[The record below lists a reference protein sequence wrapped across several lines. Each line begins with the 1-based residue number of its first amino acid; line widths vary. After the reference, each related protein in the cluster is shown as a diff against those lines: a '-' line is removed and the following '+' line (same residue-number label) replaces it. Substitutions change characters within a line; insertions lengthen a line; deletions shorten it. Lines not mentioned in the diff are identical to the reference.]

1 VEVTHEWNDAGAVR
15 AVVAQSASAGR
26 WIVDNDPSPRF
37 PLYTRSNVAE
47 VFPDVVQPF
56 SWTLWGIRHAE
67 PGWREAFVNLGA
79 FDWDEFTPDRM
90 EVLGVFGGYCY
101 LNVSA
106 SRIFG
111 ARTPGLSAQ
120 AIDASFFGGQPGV
133 PPYLEAPG
141 DTSPVHSARLAAMLG
156 WLFAATALP
165 DIEAMRVEV
174 AALRAARPDLSAMH
188 DEALL
193 GYVTGLCDGY
203 WRRFWVRHIE
213 ATYHST
219 VPAGVVAGVAAAI
232 GRPELVADLLT
243 SDSVVDSALPAHAL
257 SVRRQQVGGS
267 EVLTALFDAGLPG
280 LEVRLRGDAPLFAAA
295 LDDFV
300 RDFGFRGPMEWELR
314 SRAWEID
321 LGTPLAAIDRMR
333 GQSDE
338 QSPAERLRARHA
350 ARATA
355 VAAVETALAEDPA
368 TLAQARA
375 AIAAAGRFFAARERT
390 KTNCAM
396 LVHEMRMA
404 MWELGRR
411 FTAAGHFAGA
421 DQFALLTLDEW
432 RAALVDDSGLAT
444 LIAARAAQE
453 AALARHEPPFIVDGV
468 VPPLAD
474 FRPRTA
480 ATCAVAA
487 VGTVLRGQP
496 GCAGIVRGTARIVVD
511 PADPG
516 DFGPGDILVAPFT
529 DPAWTPLM
537 AAAGGVV
544 VNVGAT
550 VSHAVIVARELGV
563 PCAVSVTGATALIA
577 DGAEVEVD
585 GGAGTVTIL

>member
-1 VEVTHEWNDAGAVR
+1 MQDWDDAGAVR
-15 AVVAQSASAGR
+15 LVVDESQRAGR

-37 PLYTRSNVAE
+37 PIYTRSNVAE

-67 PGWREAFVNLGA
+67 PGWRQAFVNLGA

-90 EVLGVFGGYCY
+90 EVLSVFGGYCY

-133 PPYLEAPG
+133 PPYIEAPG
-141 DTSPVHSARLAAMLG
+141 DTSPVHAERLGAMLG
-156 WLFAATALP
+156 WLFTTEQLP
-165 DIEAMRVEV
+165 DIEAMRAEV
-174 AALRAARPDLSAMH
+174 AAIRAARPDLRAMA
-188 DEALL
+188 DAALL
-193 GYVTGLCDGY
+193 DHVTALCDTH

-219 VPAGVVAGVAAAI
+219 VPAGVVAGVAAAL
-232 GRPELVADLLT
+232 GRPELTADLLT
-243 SDSVVDSALPAHAL
+243 SDSLVDSALPAHAL
-257 SVRRQQVGGS
+257 WALSRQVAASPALG
-267 EVLTALFDAGLPG
+267 ALFDTGLAGL
-280 LEVRLRGDAPLFAAA
+280 EARLRSQAPGFAEA
-295 LDDFV
+295 LDGFIADY
-300 RDFGFRGPMEWELR
+300 GFRGPMEWEMR

-333 GQSDE
+333 GQPDVT
-338 QSPAERLRARHA
+338 SPAVRLA
-350 ARATA
+350 ARRDARAVA
-355 VAAVETALAEDPA
+355 VAAVETALADDAA

-375 AIAAAGRFFAARERT
+375 GIAAAGRFFAARERT

-421 DQFALLTLDEW
+421 DQFALLTTGEW
-432 RAALVDDSGLAT
+432 RAAFADSSGVAALV
-444 LIAARAAQE
+444 AARTAQE
-453 AALARHEPPFIVDGV
+453 AELARREPPFIVDTV
-468 VPPLAD
+468 VPPPAD
-474 FRPRTA
+474 FALRARAPGAA
-480 ATCAVAA
+480 ATT
-487 VGTVLRGQP
+487 GTVLHGQP
-496 GCAGIVRGTARIVVD
+496 GCAGIVRGTARIVTDPVD
-511 PADPG
+511 PG
-516 DFGPGDILVAPFT
+516 SFGPGDILVAPFT

-537 AAAGGVV
+537 AAASGVV

-563 PCAVSVTGATALIA
+563 PCVVSVTGATHLIA
-577 DGAEVEVD
+577 DGALVEID
-585 GGAGTVTIL
+585 GGAGTVTLL

>member
-1 VEVTHEWNDAGAVR
+1 MHDWDDIGAVR
-15 AVVAQSASAGR
+15 RVTAESFSAGR
-26 WIVDNDPSPRF
+26 WTIDNAPSVRF
-37 PLYTRSNVAE
+37 PLYTRANVAE

-133 PPYLEAPG
+133 PPYVEAPG
-141 DTSPVHSARLAAMLG
+141 DASAVHAERLGAMLG
-156 WLFAATALP
+156 WLFTATQLP
-165 DIEAMRVEV
+165 DIEAMRGEVE
-174 AALRAARPDLSAMH
+174 AIRAARPNLRDMKSA
-188 DEALL
+188 ALL
-193 GYVTGLCDGY
+193 DHVTALCDGN

-219 VPAGVVAGVAAAI
+219 VPAGVVGSVAAGI
-232 GRPELVADLLT
+232 GRPELAADLLT
-243 SDSVVDSALPAHAL
+243 SDSLVDSALPAHAL
-257 SVRRQQVGGS
+257 WALSRQVAASPALTTLFDVGLA
-267 EVLTALFDAGLPG
+267 ELETRLRLHAPEFATALDRFIS
-280 LEVRLRGDAPLFAAA
+280 
-295 LDDFV
+295 
-300 RDFGFRGPMEWELR
+300 DFGFRGPMEWEMR

-321 LGTPLAAIDRMR
+321 LSTPLAAIDRMR
-333 GQSDE
+333 GQPDGE
-338 QSPAERLRARHA
+338 APAIRLDARRT
-350 ARATA
+350 ARAAA
-355 VAAVETALAEDPA
+355 VAVVEDVLAGNETA
-368 TLAQARA
+368 LAQARA
-375 AIAAAGRFFAARERT
+375 GIAAAGRFFAARERT

-411 FTAAGHFAGA
+411 FTASGHFAA
-421 DQFALLTLDEW
+421 PDQFALLTLEEW
-432 RAALVDDSGLAT
+432 RAALVDAGTAAPLV
-444 LIAARAAQE
+444 AARAAQE
-453 AALARHEPPFIVDGV
+453 HELARREPPFIVDGV

-474 FRPRTA
+474 FALRAGRPRA
-480 ATCAVAA
+480 AAA
-487 VGTVLRGQP
+487 AGTVLRGAP
-496 GCAGIVRGTARIVVD
+496 GCAGVVRGIARIVTN

-537 AAAGGVV
+537 AAASGVV

-563 PCAVSVTGATALIA
+563 PCAVSVTGATTLIA
-577 DGAEVEVD
+577 DGALVEVD
-585 GGAGTVTIL
+585 GGAGTVTVL